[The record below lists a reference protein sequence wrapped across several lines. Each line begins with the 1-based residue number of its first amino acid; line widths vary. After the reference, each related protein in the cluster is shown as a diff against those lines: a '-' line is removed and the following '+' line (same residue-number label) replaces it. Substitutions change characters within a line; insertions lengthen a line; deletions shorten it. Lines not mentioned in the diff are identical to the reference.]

1 MTLIQTQSADLPA
14 ADDDA
19 DVEIADRRARL
30 AQQAA
35 AVRRR
40 SKVIKSLRT
49 LFPAAI
55 VILAVGNF
63 GWITIQAIVSSLD
76 VYKGNTN
83 EDRMTNPRFTGLGNN
98 GDHYIISGL
107 EAVRVGHDATTI
119 TLSSPSMD
127 FKGNAARATH
137 ISANNGVY
145 DQNAQTFTLT
155 GNVVMVSGGS
165 DMTFTTTE
173 AVVDLAKSTFHGD
186 KHIEGNGSVG
196 HIVGESFVISDSGRD
211 VTFHGRGEAKVLVT
225 MQPQK

>member
-1 MTLIQTQSADLPA
+1 MTLTPNSTADPA
-14 ADDDA
+14 AVEDDA
-19 DVEIADRRARL
+19 DIEIADRRARL

-40 SKVIKSLRT
+40 SRVIQWLRK

-76 VYKGNTN
+76 VYKGNTA

-107 EAVRVGHDATTI
+107 EAIRAGHDATVI

-127 FKGNAARATH
+127 FKGDAARATH

-196 HIVGESFVISDSGRD
+196 HIVGESFVIADSGRD
-211 VTFHGRGEAKVLVT
+211 VTFHGRGEAKVFVT
-225 MQPQK
+225 MQQ

>member
-1 MTLIQTQSADLPA
+1 MTLTPTSTADPA
-14 ADDDA
+14 AVDDDA
-19 DVEIADRRARL
+19 DIEIADRRARL

-40 SKVIKSLRT
+40 SRVIQWLRK

-76 VYKGNTN
+76 VYKGNTA

-107 EAVRVGHDATTI
+107 EAIRAGHDATVI

-127 FKGNAARATH
+127 FKGDAARATH

-196 HIVGESFVISDSGRD
+196 HIVGESFVIADSGRD
-211 VTFHGRGEAKVLVT
+211 VTFHGRGEAKVFVT
-225 MQPQK
+225 MQQ

>member
-1 MTLIQTQSADLPA
+1 MTLTQTNPAADLV
-14 ADDDA
+14 DDDA
-19 DVEIADRRARL
+19 DAEIADRRARL

-40 SKVIKSLRT
+40 SRVIRTMRT

-63 GWITIQAIVSSLD
+63 GWIAIQGIISSLD
-76 VYKGNTN
+76 VYKGNTA
-83 EDRMTNPRFTGLGNN
+83 EDRMTNPHFFGLGNN
-98 GDHYIISGL
+98 GDHYTISGL
-107 EAVRVGHDATTI
+107 EAVRLGHDATII

-127 FKGNAARATH
+127 FKGDAERATH

-155 GNVVMVSGGS
+155 GNVVMVAGGS

-196 HIVGESFVISDSGRD
+196 HIVGEAFVIADSGRD
-211 VTFHGRGEAKVLVT
+211 VIFHGNGEAKVVVT
-225 MQPQK
+225 MQQP

>member
-1 MTLIQTQSADLPA
+1 MTLTPTSTADPAAVDDSADI
-14 ADDDA
+14 
-19 DVEIADRRARL
+19 EIADRRARL

-40 SKVIKSLRT
+40 SRVIKLLRT
-49 LFPAAI
+49 LFPTAI
-55 VILAVGNF
+55 IILAIGNF

-127 FKGNAARATH
+127 FKGDAARATH
-137 ISANNGVY
+137 ISANNGVF

-186 KHIEGNGSVG
+186 KHIEGSGSVG
-196 HIVGESFVISDSGRD
+196 HIVGESFVIADSGRD
-211 VTFHGRGEAKVLVT
+211 VTFHGKGEAKVFVT
-225 MQPQK
+225 MQQ